1 MTQRNLLEEV
11 EARLR
16 YVPRWRLILGVV
28 LLIPPFSIVGM
39 AILAYEFLRAGEPLR
54 EAEGESLVG
63 GDAEADEVAAVGD
76 DATESGAVEPDA
88 TESDVTDENDATDEN
103 DTEDA

>member
-1 MTQRNLLEEV
+1 MSQRNLLEEV

-16 YVPRWRLILGVV
+16 YVPRWRLILGIV

-63 GDAEADEVAAVGD
+63 GDAAAEVAAVGD
-76 DATESGAVEPDA
+76 DAAESDAVESSA
-88 TESDVTDENDATDEN
+88 AEEADE
-103 DTEDA
+103 EDA